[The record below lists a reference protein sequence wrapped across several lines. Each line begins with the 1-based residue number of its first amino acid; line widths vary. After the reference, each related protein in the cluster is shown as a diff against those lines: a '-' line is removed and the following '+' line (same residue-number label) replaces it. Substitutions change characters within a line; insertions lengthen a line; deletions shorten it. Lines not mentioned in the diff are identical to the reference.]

1 MFDFD
6 TFIHM
11 DRIVL
16 FQEVEIK
23 TLDLVST
30 IQVVRNFVF
39 IIQWTIHKQMAT
51 PILCLHMS
59 ILVMYYKIIPI
70 SEQFS

>member
-16 FQEVEIK
+16 FREVEIK

-30 IQVVRNFVF
+30 IEAARNFLF
-39 IIQWTIHKQMAT
+39 IIQWIIHKQMVA
-51 PILCLHMS
+51 PILCLHVS

-70 SEQFS
+70 SEQ